1 MRGVALALVAA
12 VAACTAGLPLPL
24 PPQPER
30 CEALFLRYD
39 AVVRHYPNS
48 WFDEDGDILA
58 PGQVSRASEVLIS
71 NDCLTR
77 SADLDGLPALYARLQ
92 PFLIETGGPAIRP
105 VPVHLGIVTGI
116 SDEALVTRYFRGLG
130 YRSRG
135 IGAEGLGRRI
145 YIGPFTTQ
153 GAADQAL
160 AVAREAGF
168 IAPYVAKYTRF

>member
-1 MRGVALALVAA
+1 MRGLALALVAA
-12 VAACTAGLPLPL
+12 VAGCATPLLL

-30 CEALFLRYD
+30 CQALFQRYD
-39 AVVRHYPNS
+39 TAARIYAGN
-48 WFDEDGDILA
+48 WFDEDGDILQ
-58 PGQVSRASEVLIS
+58 PGQLARASQALIS

-77 SADLDGLPALYARLQ
+77 SSDLDGLPALFARLQ
-92 PFLIETGGPAIRP
+92 PYRIEDSGPAIRP

-116 SDEALVTRYFRGLG
+116 SDEAFVTRYFRGLG

-153 GAADQAL
+153 GAVDQAL

-168 IAPYVAKYTRF
+168 IAPYVAEHTRF

>member
-1 MRGVALALVAA
+1 MRAAVSVLLLVAA
-12 VAACTAGLPLPL
+12 LAACATPLAL
-24 PPQPER
+24 PPQPQR
-30 CEALFLRYD
+30 CAALFLRYD
-39 AVVRHYPNS
+39 RAVRFYPDTS
-48 WFDEDGDILA
+48 FDEEGAIQR
-58 PGQVSRASEVLIS
+58 PGQVARAGQALIG

-77 SADLDGLPALYARLQ
+77 SSDLDGLPALYARLQ
-92 PFLIETGGPAIRP
+92 PYRIADGGPAIRP

-116 SDEALVTRYFRGLG
+116 SAEAFVTRHFRGLG

-153 GAADQAL
+153 AAVDQAL

-168 IAPYVAKYTRF
+168 VAPYVAEYTRF

>member
-1 MRGVALALVAA
+1 MALCALLLAGCAAAPVPGPSRG
-12 VAACTAGLPLPL
+12 
-24 PPQPER
+24 ER
-30 CEALFLRYD
+30 CEALFLHYD
-39 AVVRHYPNS
+39 AVVRFYPDTS
-48 WFDEDGDILA
+48 FDEEGAIQR
-58 PGQVSRASEVLIS
+58 PGQVARASQALIR

-92 PFLIETGGPAIRP
+92 PFRIEDSGPAIRP

-116 SDEALVTRYFRGLG
+116 GDEAFVTRHFRGLG

-145 YIGPFTTQ
+145 YIGPFATQ
-153 GAADQAL
+153 GAVDQAL

-168 IAPYVAKYTRF
+168 IAPYVAEYTRF